1 MGPPDATRRAANLP
15 ARISY
20 FLIAAILLL
29 AGWLH
34 LATPLIAAMFTYL
47 ALTQLNFL
55 RGRGKWAAVGL
66 FLILVSFLA
75 YGLGYSINQAV
86 ASLPEIADKAVPL
99 VIQWAKNYKI
109 ELPFTDYDSL
119 KDVALDLVR
128 SQAKYLDSVARF
140 ARGATTQFVFLI
152 VGTIV
157 AINIFLDPRVYL
169 DSEKHVGR
177 NNLYS
182 LCCEQI
188 ALRFTMLYRSFA
200 AVMGAQL
207 LISAINTVLT
217 GIFVFAVQ
225 LPYAVVVIGMTFLCG
240 LLPVVGNLISNT
252 IVVSIGFTVSP
263 RMALLSLIFLV
274 VIHKLEYLLNSKIV
288 GDRIRNP
295 LWLTLL
301 ALIVGE
307 RLMGIPGM
315 ILAPV
320 VLNYVR
326 METSAI
332 EMPAPAGPRGDQ
344 GEAPKAKHQAPE
356 KHQVTSS
363 QRTEV

>member
-1 MGPPDATRRAANLP
+1 MVQPDECQLNKGP

-20 FLIAAILLL
+20 AFILVILVL

-55 RGRGKWAAVGL
+55 RGRGKWAAIAL
-66 FLILVSFLA
+66 FLVMVSALA

-86 ASLPEIADKAVPL
+86 SSLPEIAEKAVPL
-99 VIQWAKNYKI
+99 VIQWAKTYKI

-119 KDVALDLVR
+119 KDAALDAVK
-128 SQAKYLDSVARF
+128 SQVSYLGNVARF
-140 ARGATTQFVFLI
+140 ARGASTQFVFVI
-152 VGTIV
+152 VGIIV
-157 AINIFLDPRVYL
+157 AINLFLDPRLDL
-169 DSEKHVGR
+169 DSHGGRAR

-182 LCCEQI
+182 LCCQQI
-188 ALRFTMLYRSFA
+188 SRRFATLYGSFA
-200 AVMGAQL
+200 TVMGAQL

-217 GIFVFAVQ
+217 GIYVLAVQ
-225 LPYAVVVIGMTFLCG
+225 LPYAVVVLGMTFLCG
-240 LLPVVGNLISNT
+240 LLPVIGNLISNC
-252 IVVSIGFTVSP
+252 ILVGIGFTVSP
-263 RMALLSLIFLV
+263 RMALISLIFLV

-301 ALIVGE
+301 GLIVGE

-320 VLNYVR
+320 VLNYLRV
-326 METSAI
+326 ETCAI
-332 EMPAPAGPRGDQ
+332 EINPPPPPDQNAGLAR
-344 GEAPKAKHQAPE
+344 
-356 KHQVTSS
+356 
-363 QRTEV
+363 